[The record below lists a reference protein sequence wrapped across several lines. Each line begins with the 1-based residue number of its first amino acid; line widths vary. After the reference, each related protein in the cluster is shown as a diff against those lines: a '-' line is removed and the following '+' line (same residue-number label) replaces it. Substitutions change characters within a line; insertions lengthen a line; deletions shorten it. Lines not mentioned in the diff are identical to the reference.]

1 MQNKMKKQYE
11 MPQVSVVDIQV
22 EAVMLTQSTI
32 IGGGDDGGNGEAE
45 VKVQSSWPSS
55 KSVWDD

>member
-11 MPQVSVVDIQV
+11 KPQVSVVDIQV

-45 VKVQSSWPSS
+45 VKVQTSWPSF

>member
-1 MQNKMKKQYE
+1 MKKQYE
-11 MPQVSVVDIQV
+11 KPQVSVVDIQV

-32 IGGGDDGGNGEAE
+32 IGGGDDGGRGEAE

>member
-45 VKVQSSWPSS
+45 VKVQTSWPSS

>member
-32 IGGGDDGGNGEAE
+32 IGGGSDSGYGEAE
-45 VKVQSSWPSS
+45 VKEQNPGPFPNSMWGN
-55 KSVWDD
+55 